1 MVTGVV
7 CEFNPFH
14 NGHAHLINEIKKN
27 NDTKVVAFMSG
38 NFVQRGDAAIF
49 DKYSRAKTAVQN
61 GADLVIEIPTV
72 FAVQSAEGFAKASTD
87 LMKASNVVDSIAFG
101 AECADSEK
109 LKEVADF
116 LKNGQTQKMIAEE
129 MKKGISYAKAVQNIA
144 KTDILATPNNVLAIE
159 YLKNCDFSATAVKRI
174 GKGHD
179 TDDIFYSASAIR
191 EELRKNNEEKLN
203 FAMLKN
209 CENAILY
216 KLRTMSKSDF
226 LLIPDVTEGLENKIV
241 KSVAENTNLDDIIMS
256 VKSKRYTHARI
267 RRIIL
272 RAFLG
277 ITKDDIQNVPYLK
290 ILAFNENG
298 RNILTDIKEKSS
310 LPIITKHKEAK
321 ELSGYAKYLYEKEC
335 MFTDIY
341 SLMFNEAKKCCEE
354 QRNSVI
360 KI

>member
-1 MVTGVV
+1 MITGVV

-14 NGHAHLINEIKKN
+14 DGHAHLIEEIKKN
-27 NDTKVVAFMSG
+27 NDTRIVAFMSG

-49 DKYSRAKTAVQN
+49 DKYSRAKTAVEN

-87 LMKASNVVDSIAFG
+87 LMKKSNVIDSIAFG
-101 AECADSEK
+101 AECSDTEK
-109 LKEVADF
+109 LKDIAEF
-116 LKNGQTQKMIAEE
+116 LKKEETQKLISEE
-129 MKKGISYAKAVQNIA
+129 MKNGVSYAKAIQNIA
-144 KTDILATPNNVLAIE
+144 KTDILTTPNNVLAIE
-159 YLKNCDFSATAVKRI
+159 YLKNCNLPALAVKRI

-179 TDDIFYSASAIR
+179 SDDIFYSASAIR
-191 EELRKNNEEKLN
+191 EELKKNNKDNLN
-203 FAMLKN
+203 FATLKN

-226 LLIPDVTEGLENKIV
+226 SLIPDVNEGLENKIV
-241 KSVAENTNLDDIIMS
+241 KAVAENTNIDDIIMAI
-256 VKSKRYTHARI
+256 KSKRYTHARI

-277 ITKDDIQNVPYLK
+277 ISKDDIQSVPYLK

-298 RNILTDIKEKSS
+298 RKILTKIKKQSS
-310 LPIITKHKEAK
+310 LPIITKHKDTK
-321 ELSGYAKYLYEKEC
+321 DLNGYAKYIYEKEC

-341 SLMFNEAKKCCEE
+341 SLMFNEPKNCSTE
-354 QRNSVI
+354 QKNSVL
-360 KI
+360 KL